1 MKLSFQRCILASIL
15 IGTTTGFGLC
25 LDTAAAQSGPAIFT
39 QEQADLG
46 RSGYMVDCASCHNA
60 DLSGGSA
67 PALIG
72 QTFKRDW
79 GKHTVADLYTYM
91 KSMMPMCDGASL
103 SDSEY
108 RDILAF
114 ILSKN
119 GAVAGLQEL
128 TPTVPATIDDVIM
141 HAHDAH

>member
-1 MKLSFQRCILASIL
+1 MKPSNQRFILLSAL

-25 LDTAAAQSGPAIFT
+25 FDTAAAQSNRAIFT

-46 RSGYMVDCASCHNA
+46 RSGYLVDCASCHNA

-72 QTFKRDW
+72 QTFKTNW

-91 KSMMPMCDGASL
+91 KGMMPMCDGGSL

-119 GAVAGLQEL
+119 GAVTGLQEL
-128 TPTVPATIDDVIM
+128 TPTATTTIDNIIV
-141 HAHDAH
+141 HVHDAH